1 MNRNIK
7 SRVYS
12 MSLKYKIAWIT
23 FIMALVP
30 LFIFGLVITHMY
42 NKAMVTRSKNHIEEN
57 LSVMTDRIDN
67 VFSNAEICSNYIT
80 LNINRILEKNERNEV
95 TVDGM
100 ILGELNSALVVF
112 GDIESIV
119 YMTESGRLYNTDS
132 QMDLSIEDMNDSS
145 YMDQLKETTGK
156 TILFDSED
164 GFGDITLGKKVLQKE
179 SGKLLGYLFINL
191 STAVVEKNFDN
202 KISQY
207 YLFDTKQTCV
217 TIKGKTSQ
225 IENTVFQ
232 GPKWNYEVSQTFPYQ
247 GNSYLVASKVSD
259 EYGWTVVGITN
270 LDEFNV
276 EIKDIIYTMLGI
288 GIVMMLLLILMVYL
302 ITGFI
307 TKPLIILKEGAEE
320 IANGNMQVRFHFKT
334 EDEIGKLGQIFNY
347 MTNQIV
353 ELLKRVDEEA
363 RKKREYEL
371 SLIGEQVKPHFL
383 YNTLDI
389 IIMLSQMNKN
399 KEAQRVTKKLADYYK
414 NSLSNSEEI
423 ITLEKEMRIIEDY
436 LELQLMRYE
445 DKFTYDISIGKG
457 TKDVMIPK
465 MTLQPIVENA
475 IYHGLKYKE
484 DWGTILISSR
494 LDEQE
499 HKVEIIVSDN
509 GIGMQQEKLDEMIR
523 LKEKPEDHFG
533 VYSVNHRLKLFY
545 GDEHGIKVTSQYQ
558 VGTEIRITIP
568 SGK

>member
-1 MNRNIK
+1 
-7 SRVYS
+7 
-12 MSLKYKIAWIT
+12 
-23 FIMALVP
+23 
-30 LFIFGLVITHMY
+30 
-42 NKAMVTRSKNHIEEN
+42 VTK
-57 LSVMTDRIDN
+57 
-67 VFSNAEICSNYIT
+67 
-80 LNINRILEKNERNEV
+80 
-95 TVDGM
+95 
-100 ILGELNSALVVF
+100 
-112 GDIESIV
+112 
-119 YMTESGRLYNTDS
+119 
-132 QMDLSIEDMNDSS
+132 
-145 YMDQLKETTGK
+145 KE
-156 TILFDSED
+156 
-164 GFGDITLGKKVLQKE
+164 Q
-179 SGKLLGYLFINL
+179 
-191 STAVVEKNFDN
+191 
-202 KISQY
+202 IS
-207 YLFDTKQTCV
+207 D
-217 TIKGKTSQ
+217 
-225 IENTVFQ
+225 IENTVLY
-232 GPKWNYEVSQTFPYQ
+232 GDIWNGEASQTFEYQ
-247 GNSYLVASKVSD
+247 GHSYLVASTKSE

-276 EIKDIIYTMLGI
+276 EIQDIIYTMLGI
-288 GIVMMLLLILMVYL
+288 GMIIVLLLILVVYL

-334 EDEIGKLGQIFNY
+334 GDEIGKLGQIFNY

-363 RKKREYEL
+363 KKKREYEL

-423 ITLEKEMRIIEDY
+423 ISLEKEMRIIEDY
-436 LELQLMRYE
+436 LELQMMRYE

-457 TKDVMIPK
+457 TTEVKIPK

-484 DWGTILISSR
+484 NWGNIWISSR
-494 LDEQE
+494 LDETD
-499 HKVEIIVSDN
+499 HKVEIIVRDN
-509 GIGMQQEKLDEMIR
+509 GIGMQQEKLDELIR
-523 LKEKPEDHFG
+523 LKEKPEEHFG

-545 GDEHGIKVTSQYQ
+545 GDEHGINVTSQYQ

-568 SGK
+568 SGM